1 MYSNFDMLDV
11 YFFLKR
17 FFYFGIIWGFFVIY
31 NRVRMMKMIRIMV
44 FWNLKYVVRRKFDV
58 LYSYKNGYFLY
69 KIVLIY

>member
-44 FWNLKYVVRRKFDV
+44 FWNLKYVVRREFDV
-58 LYSYKNGYFLY
+58 LYSYKKLLFF
-69 KIVLIY
+69 V

>member
-44 FWNLKYVVRRKFDV
+44 FWNLKYVVRREFDV

>member
-44 FWNLKYVVRRKFDV
+44 FWNLKYVVRREFDV
-58 LYSYKNGYFLY
+58 LYIYKKWLFF
-69 KIVLIY
+69 V